1 MLENVGIKTCYFQT
15 TKPHKTLLFLKG
27 DDMTAN
33 TEQHQLWPKW
43 LKRSQ
48 AHQYISVADN
58 TFIKRYVQTGKV
70 KAYPTEHG
78 IRYDRDE
85 IDEAV
90 RHYYD

>member
-1 MLENVGIKTCYFQT
+1 
-15 TKPHKTLLFLKG
+15 
-27 DDMTAN
+27 MTASN
-33 TEQHQLWPKW
+33 NHPQQLPQWMN
-43 LKRSQ
+43 RSK

-58 TFIKRYVQTGKV
+58 TFIKRYVNTGKV

-78 IRYDRDE
+78 TRYNRDE

>member
-1 MLENVGIKTCYFQT
+1 
-15 TKPHKTLLFLKG
+15 
-27 DDMTAN
+27 MTASN
-33 TEQHQLWPKW
+33 NHPQLWPQW
-43 LKRSQ
+43 MNRSK

-58 TFIKRYVQTGKV
+58 NFIKRYVKTGKV

-78 IRYDRDE
+78 TRYNRDE